1 MSKFVLNIYYGKLQE
16 YVQHE
21 LDADFSDSELYLKQL
36 YELYANTNKLSNQ
49 LATAKIMGS
58 DQAFLDK
65 LTKSIFAKY
74 LLNYIEM
81 ETKHLKD
88 RYLSILNRFYESKNH
103 QKKPI
108 PSGSIQ
114 ELKRD
119 LQVKIGRANINIG
132 NLAISSA
139 DAFGKETLL
148 SEEVA
153 ISIIQETKDALQR
166 CEVLSRLSNDQ
177 PAQVFQ
183 ILELLL
189 HYLCEQHLDYA
200 IEMGLMSLPNFETKT
215 AQEIKF
221 FEIVQQC
228 NGICHLFEKQFYSSF
243 VPLVASSGKYNECI
257 KRKRDMFEHLENK
270 LNTGLEKCVAAIVA
284 WIKTVLANEQKKT
297 DFKPETDDVEM
308 VNTGTCLKV
317 VRFLSAHVQQIRNNL
332 DGKNL
337 EAVLMELG
345 VRFHKVV
352 YEHLLAFQYSSIGAM
367 LAILDVNAYRVCAE
381 EFKIP
386 LLNLLFSTLHA
397 LCNLLVV
404 EPKNLKVVSNG
415 ESLVSVIH
423 FITVWIL
430 IINFV
435 CLFLFYIRQST
446 LDKSVLINF
455 VQLRADYKSAKLIN
469 QFK

>member
-1 MSKFVLNIYYGKLQE
+1 VNEVFTNPDQVMSKFVLNIYYGKLQE

-21 LDADFSDSELYLKQL
+21 LDTEFNDSELYLKQL

-58 DQAFLDK
+58 DQTFLDK
-65 LTKSIFAKY
+65 LTKSIFGKY
-74 LLNYIEM
+74 LLNYIEV

-88 RYLSILNRFYESKNH
+88 RYVSILNRFYESKNH

-132 NLAISSA
+132 NLANLNISTG
-139 DAFGKETLL
+139 DAFGKETFL

-166 CEVLSRLSNDQ
+166 CETLSHLSTEQ
-177 PAQVFQ
+177 PIQVVQ

-200 IEMGLMSLPNFETKT
+200 IELGLMSLPNFEAKA

-243 VPLVASSGKYNECI
+243 VPLVASGGQYNECI

-270 LNTGLEKCVAAIVA
+270 LNNGLEKCVAAIVG
-284 WIKTVLANEQKKT
+284 WIKTVLATEQKKT

-308 VNTGTCLKV
+308 VNTSTCLKV
-317 VRFLSAHVQQIRNNL
+317 ARFLSAHVQQIRHSL
-332 DGKNL
+332 DGKNV

-345 VRFHKVV
+345 IRFHKVV
-352 YEHLLAFQYSSIGAM
+352 YEHLLQFQYSSIGAM

-381 EFKIP
+381 EFKIS
-386 LLNLLFSTLHA
+386 LLNQLFSTMHA

-415 ESLVSVIH
+415 ESLVSSK
-423 FITVWIL
+423 
-430 IINFV
+430 NFHN
-435 CLFLFYIRQST
+435 LT
-446 LDKSVLINF
+446 N
-455 VQLRADYKSAKLIN
+455 
-469 QFK
+469 